1 MALTANRQCEKFSG
15 SEDQVERKLTHNR
28 AMLRL
33 LLIDDHAI
41 VREGFKR
48 LFEAE
53 ADMQVIGEAGNA
65 GEALELAASTPADVA
80 IIDLSLGADSGLDLL
95 RHLRREV
102 PALRCLV
109 VSMHHDAGFVARALE
124 AGAAGYVT
132 KAVAAVRLP
141 DHVRRVARGERV
153 LSDDL
158 AGTGDATHAPQ
169 RNEREIQVLRGI
181 LAGNAPKAIA
191 LDLGISDK
199 SLYRLRAN
207 IMEKLGV
214 PRVSE
219 LPRVIRERGLLPML

>member
-1 MALTANRQCEKFSG
+1 MT
-15 SEDQVERKLTHNR
+15 
-28 AMLRL
+28 RL

-65 GEALELAASTPADVA
+65 GEALELAAATPADVA
-80 IIDLSLGADSGLDLL
+80 IVDLSLGTDSGLDLL
-95 RHLRREV
+95 RQLRREV

-109 VSMHHDAGFVARALE
+109 VSMHHDAGFVARAHE
-124 AGAAGYVT
+124 SGAAGYVT
-132 KAVAAVRLP
+132 KAVAAAHLP
-141 DHVRRVARGERV
+141 EYVRRVAGGERV

-158 AGTGDATHAPQ
+158 AGNANAPHAP
-169 RNEREIQVLRGI
+169 RLNDREIQVLRGI

-214 PRVSE
+214 PRASE
-219 LPRVIRERGLLPML
+219 LARVIRERGLLPRL